1 MVLTSICSEGWAA
14 AYSAHAAANSS
25 GVKARRRC
33 VGALRGRLWLQ
44 KAAADLQERHGVW
57 IFVALLPPGEWQ
69 RTVAALSQTVVGQ
82 VAGAPELPPEVRVV
96 EPEWVERQV

>member
-1 MVLTSICSEGWAA
+1 MC
-14 AYSAHAAANSS
+14 
-25 GVKARRRC
+25 RRPE
-33 VGALRGRLWLQ
+33 GRLWLQ